1 MQPDLDR
8 ILKIEVPVIVRLGER
23 QMTLG
28 EVRSLMPGML
38 IELPNHSDDE
48 LCLLVNNKV
57 VGQGSA
63 VKVGE
68 NFGICISHIGA
79 IEDRVE
85 ALGPKGSEPAQS
97 DADAEAAAL
106 AEAMLAGQL

>member
-1 MQPDLDR
+1 MQPDLER

-28 EVRSLMPGML
+28 EVLALVPGMI
-38 IELPNHSDDE
+38 IELPMHADDE
-48 LCLLVNNKV
+48 LSLLVNNMV
-57 VGQGSA
+57 VGQGTA

-79 IEDRVE
+79 VEERVE
-85 ALGPKGSEPAQS
+85 AMGPDSGES